1 MPNDLGSLLVGDEN
15 QRYEVHVIMDGK
27 FQRAGW
33 INDLDS
39 IASRKFIRDLK
50 CRPAINYIE
59 VRDRHD
65 NNKYKFTWRRK
76 DQNAET
82 SDQGSRKATK
92 RAERKRERKNRRR
105 NRK

>member
-1 MPNDLGSLLVGDEN
+1 MDVYGLRDRG
-15 QRYEVHVIMDGK
+15 QRYEVHVILEGK

-33 INDLDS
+33 MVDLNGA
-39 IASRKFIRDLK
+39 ASRKFIRDLK
-50 CRPAINYIE
+50 RRPSISYVE

-76 DQNAET
+76 EKNAKT